1 MVLMTKSQR
10 MLDHVDC
17 RNVFR
22 WKTAV
27 GSIRDLSV
35 DRQAIRRKKSHVL
48 RELSLETRV
57 CVCVIKQKKFYVC

>member
-1 MVLMTKSQR
+1 MLMTKSQG

-22 WKTAV
+22 WKTAI

-35 DRQAIRRKKSHVL
+35 DQTQSQVENHM
-48 RELSLETRV
+48 
-57 CVCVIKQKKFYVC
+57 Y

>member
-35 DRQAIRRKKSHVL
+35 EGQTTRRKNQ
-48 RELSLETRV
+48 EIETRV
-57 CVCVIKQKKFYVC
+57 CGRTKKVYVC